1 MEVFLKIFDLFP
13 FPVSFRINKNKLVY
27 VNRKY
32 KRLFGLDEHN
42 QRLFPRGSVEYLHDL
57 NNQLEIEMT
66 NNNHLTKKMEIVDVN
81 GRRRYFKICKSK
93 IRIDDGIAALSIY
106 LDLTKEREINK
117 RLLEYRRKYKAEII
131 KRKRAL
137 TKKFLDLER
146 LNKALINLID
156 DLNESNDK
164 IRRTNERLSQ
174 LNEQLKTFNYAIAHD
189 LRAPIRAI
197 KNYVEFIEEGCSN
210 VLDYNISFYL
220 ERISKSI
227 ENMETIIDDL
237 EKLGE
242 ITEKEILFEK
252 VNLRSMIKEVLSL
265 FEMEIRSFN
274 IKIITE
280 NLNHVINTDK
290 IILRHILINLISN
303 AVKFRKRRGQS
314 FVKIYTEK
322 DKTSIRIFVEDNGI
336 GISKRNSAKIFK
348 PFERLHGQDD
358 YPGFGLGLTLV
369 LNGVS
374 RLKGRIDFTS
384 KVSKGSKFW
393 IELPLGN

>member
-42 QRLFPRGSVEYLHDL
+42 QGLFPRGSVEYLHDL

-93 IRIDDGIAALSIY
+93 IRIDDGIAVLSIY
-106 LDLTKEREINK
+106 LDLTKERKINK

-156 DLNESNDK
+156 DL
-164 IRRTNERLSQ
+164 
-174 LNEQLKTFNYAIAHD
+174 
-189 LRAPIRAI
+189 
-197 KNYVEFIEEGCSN
+197 
-210 VLDYNISFYL
+210 
-220 ERISKSI
+220 
-227 ENMETIIDDL
+227 

-265 FEMEIRSFN
+265 FEMKIRSFN

-303 AVKFRKRRGQS
+303 AIKFRKKRGQS